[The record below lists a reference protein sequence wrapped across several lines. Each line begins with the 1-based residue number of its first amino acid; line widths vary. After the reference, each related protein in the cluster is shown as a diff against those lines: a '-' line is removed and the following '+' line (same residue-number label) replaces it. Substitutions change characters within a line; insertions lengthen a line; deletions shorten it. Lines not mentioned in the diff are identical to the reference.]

1 VQSTLSQIR
10 TKGIN
15 RGGLYGFF
23 VKGEAIAGTIDDTS
37 STTDTSIPPSGASTP
52 PTSVSASDT
61 EGPTK
66 RTKMS
71 DKKIKRQR
79 EEDAELAPGRKGK
92 KDKKPKAASPADA
105 TLSATTKELA
115 SSNQITKDRDAVAR
129 KIAKLSAKEKAA
141 AEERAAAKKQTLH
154 EYIMRRIQKKS
165 EKRST
170 RYDKS
175 DFNLPFFTDLEGDPT
190 LLQQAQQA
198 RTFAP
203 IRPVLGLVE
212 DERTMSTPRTRPT
225 LKPKSM
231 STRNAQPPTPKVA
244 YNAGDKFSGNAEL
257 IPGRRTRKSN
267 KNWRNR
273 QKYKARKTA
282 ARIRDA
288 SGI

>member
-115 SSNQITKDRDAVAR
+115 SSNQITKDRDAVA
-129 KIAKLSAKEKAA
+129 

-225 LKPKSM
+225 LKPNST

-273 QKYKARKTA
+273 EKYKARKTA